1 MRVALTDIVTFHSF
15 SHHQMVK
22 VKAVKP
28 PKVAK
33 AKAGKVGIPP
43 PPPIQCSPVT
53 RSNSASTKESPTI
66 LSPSEQKS
74 FKQWISEIKQIQGLI
89 ICKCGLYIQGKS
101 ATPQIMQQSL
111 FVKEFGPFYEI
122 MGKDSILG
130 SRVMKIPF
138 IYLTVGTSKAT
149 ETLNGEKLRKKYSSM
164 KTYINNVLS
173 PIYKR
178 YQRILSN
185 LSSVELHLLNVV
197 SFVG

>member
-1 MRVALTDIVTFHSF
+1 
-15 SHHQMVK
+15 MVK

-33 AKAGKVGIPP
+33 AKAAKISIPP
-43 PPPIQCSPVT
+43 PPPIHCSPVT
-53 RSNSASTKESPTI
+53 RSNSASIRDSATV
-66 LSPSEQKS
+66 LGPSEQKS
-74 FKQWISEIKQIQGLI
+74 FRMWISEIKQIQGLI

-101 ATPQIMQQSL
+101 ALPQIMQESL
-111 FVKEFGPFYEI
+111 FVKEFGTFYEI
-122 MGKDSILG
+122 MGKDPLLG
-130 SRVMKIPF
+130 SRVLKIPF

-178 YQRILSN
+178 YQIIHFYVSA
-185 LSSVELHLLNVV
+185 VELHLLNVAY
-197 SFVG
+197 FVG